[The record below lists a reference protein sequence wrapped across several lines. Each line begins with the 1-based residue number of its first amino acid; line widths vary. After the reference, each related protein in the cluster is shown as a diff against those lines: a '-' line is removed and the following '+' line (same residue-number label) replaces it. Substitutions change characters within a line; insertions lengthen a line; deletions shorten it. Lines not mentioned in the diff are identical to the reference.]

1 MRIAIVSDSHDQ
13 IANLHRAV
21 MLANAERAEILIHC
35 GDLISPFML
44 NRLHLFQGEVHL
56 IYGNNIGDLHLISS
70 RCETIFG
77 NITHHGIQGSIVAD
91 GLHIGFT
98 HYPDLARGLAFTGTY
113 DVICCGHN
121 HLAAVEQIN
130 SCLLINPGDLLGKDS
145 IPGFA
150 ILDTSDMSTMQ
161 INAGEPI
168 IIEDEQPPV
177 FQPQNKLS
185 TTPTKL

>member
-13 IANLHRAV
+13 VANLHQAV
-21 MLANAERAEILIHC
+21 MIANTEGAEILIHC

-44 NRLHLFQGEVHL
+44 KRLHLFQGQVHL
-56 IYGNNIGDLHLISS
+56 IYGNNIGDLHLIAS
-70 RCETIFG
+70 RCETIFD

-98 HYPDLARGLAFTGTY
+98 HYPDLARGLAVTGTY

-121 HLAAVEQIN
+121 HIAAVEQIE

-145 IPGFA
+145 IPGLA
-150 ILDTSDMSTMQ
+150 ILDTSDMSTRQ
-161 INAGEPI
+161 IQAGEQMI
-168 IIEDEQPPV
+168 LDDEEQRV
-177 FQPQNKLS
+177 IQPQNILS
-185 TTPTKL
+185 TTPTKP